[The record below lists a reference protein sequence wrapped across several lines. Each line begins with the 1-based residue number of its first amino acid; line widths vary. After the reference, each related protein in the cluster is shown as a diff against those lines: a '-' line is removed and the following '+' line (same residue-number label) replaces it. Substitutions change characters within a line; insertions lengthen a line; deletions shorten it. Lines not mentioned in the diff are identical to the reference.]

1 MKAGNEMVLRNVQL
15 ILAIA
20 SKSNKVTTYVI
31 YFLIGYNPLRLEK

>member
-20 SKSNKVTTYVI
+20 SKSNEVMTYVF
-31 YFLIGYNPLRLEK
+31 YFLSGYNPLRQEK

>member
-15 ILAIA
+15 LLAIA
-20 SKSNKVTTYVI
+20 SKSNEVTTYAF